1 MTTNRTFQLSLN
13 HRLLPLLAVAA
24 SAAVV
29 LRGSRS
35 DPQRTWA
42 NLLLDAFYLLS
53 LGVSALLFLA
63 TQRLAG
69 ARWSLGLRGVP
80 EALTSILPVAALLLV
95 PLYFGREWIFP
106 WSRTGAFEGASALAG
121 KALYLRVPFAFARM
135 ATAVLSWTLF
145 AWLFR
150 RTSRLQDRD
159 PDRAA
164 AHHRRLD
171 RYAAAFVVVFAVTFT
186 TASWDFILSL
196 EQQWFST
203 IFAVYVFAGAFVQGI
218 AAVALATVLLKRR
231 GLLAGVGKGALH
243 DLGKMLFAFATF
255 WAYIW
260 LCQYLLIWYGNVPE
274 EISHHAK
281 RTSGGW
287 LFLFALSF
295 FVNWVVPFL
304 ALLPARA
311 KADPRILAAVSALLL
326 CGRWLD
332 LHLLIMPSLSLPGPR
347 IGLTEIAM
355 AVGTA
360 ALGYAVFVH
369 SLGRAP
375 LTPANDPLAP
385 ANDPV
390 VAADWLDDAD
400 PA

>member
-1 MTTNRTFQLSLN
+1 MNGNRTFQLSLE

-24 SAAVV
+24 STAIAI
-29 LRGSRS
+29 RGFRS

-69 ARWSLGLRGVP
+69 SRWSLGLRGIP
-80 EALTSILPVAALLLV
+80 EALASILPVAALFLV

-106 WSRTGAFEGASALAG
+106 WSRPGAFEGAPALAG
-121 KALYLRVPFAFARM
+121 KAVYLRVPFAFARM
-135 ATAVLSWTLF
+135 AIAVSSWTLC

-150 RTSRLQDRD
+150 RASRSQD
-159 PDRAA
+159 PDPA

-196 EQQWFST
+196 DPQWFST
-203 IFAVYVFAGAFVQGI
+203 IFAVYLFAGAFVQGI
-218 AAVALATVLLKRR
+218 AAIALATALLKRR
-231 GLLAGVGKGALH
+231 GLLSGVGEGALH
-243 DLGKMLFAFATF
+243 DLGKMLFAFSTF

-260 LCQYLLIWYGNVPE
+260 LCQYLLVWYGNVPE
-274 EISHHAK
+274 EITHYAK

-295 FVNWVVPFL
+295 FVNWLVPFL

-332 LHLLIMPSLSLPGPR
+332 LHLLIMPSLSLPGAP
-347 IGLTEIAM
+347 IGATEIAM
-355 AVGTA
+355 AVGFG

-369 SLGRAP
+369 ALASAP
-375 LTPANDPLAP
+375 LTA

-390 VAADWLDDAD
+390 LATGRLDDAH